1 MKSINSSSVNLSA
14 KHYPHKPHPCL
25 HPPHACPQALQ
36 FTLLLTLS
44 QITKSA
50 RLEDIRLTILN
61 NLMLFHP
68 ESTYELAWGLK
79 VASGYDSDSSQPQT
93 LGERSR
99 CARYTLIYTLE
110 PPLPIC
116 ISTGIGQVWRWHCW
130 AVVRMQRFTTYSHKT
145 LSRVKISALIDAMEL
160 FKWLPFSNGMV

>member
-1 MKSINSSSVNLSA
+1 MNPSP
-14 KHYPHKPHPCL
+14 KHYPHTPHLCL
-25 HPPHACPQALQ
+25 HPPHACPGALP
-36 FTLLLTLS
+36 FTLLLTSS

-99 CARYTLIYTLE
+99 CARYTLINTIE
-110 PPLPIC
+110 PSTPIC
-116 ISTGIGQVWRWHCW
+116 ISTGIGQEWRWHCW
-130 AVVRMQRFTTYSHKT
+130 AVVRMQQFTTH
-145 LSRVKISALIDAMEL
+145 SRHAQSPRFAPESKDMI
-160 FKWLPFSNGMV
+160 